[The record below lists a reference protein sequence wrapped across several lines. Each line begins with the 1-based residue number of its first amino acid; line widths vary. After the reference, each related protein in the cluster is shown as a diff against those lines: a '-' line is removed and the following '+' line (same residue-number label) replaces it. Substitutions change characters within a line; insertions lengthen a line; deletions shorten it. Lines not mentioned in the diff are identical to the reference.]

1 MKNTVWENI
10 DFFLCRCFD
19 NDYFILHTQMS
30 PNFDSSILHTQ
41 MSPNLDNDSWSADTV
56 VWMSDK
62 TSDCCGCQQKFSY
75 IRRRVSK
82 IIIIANK
89 ATVIGDSA
97 RQDSS

>member
-1 MKNTVWENI
+1 MTLI
-10 DFFLCRCFD
+10 P
-19 NDYFILHTQMS
+19 HA
-30 PNFDSSILHTQ
+30 Q

-82 IIIIANK
+82 IIITMTVANK